1 MVNLESKIFDRN
13 LYSPFLLPLPE
24 ETPGK
29 CCRLRERRALCTH
42 ASACLCLL
50 FASVC
55 TTTEAIKA
63 NRGGAGG
70 WWLGGV
76 GVVFLLTSQPPP
88 PSVETGAVLM
98 QRFVNPAPLPALFSN
113 LCSSLPP
120 PPPTPPPPLH
130 PYHLSICHLL
140 RCRRLSL
147 LFYETDRFHSS
158 CLTFSES
165 QMR

>member
-13 LYSPFLLPLPE
+13 LYLLFLLPLPE

-29 CCRLRERRALCTH
+29 CCHLRERHALCTH

-63 NRGGAGG
+63 SKRGGWGS

-88 PSVETGAVLM
+88 PSMETGAVLM

-120 PPPTPPPPLH
+120 PPTPLPPLH

-147 LFYETDRFHSS
+147 YSTKPIDS
-158 CLTFSES
+158 TPAV
-165 QMR
+165 